1 MTGCGDAAAARF
13 VFWLKDSR
21 YPPVDSPDTCLV
33 NSVDA
38 VWGACQPCGL
48 SYNDIL
54 FEKKPDR
61 GCAWRI
67 KGNWVGIPDKAVT
80 VCGDVVFA
88 SQITCPRSSRV
99 EGLLEAAG
107 FR

>member
-1 MTGCGDAAAARF
+1 MSTLVGALAIF
-13 VFWLKDSR
+13 
-21 YPPVDSPDTCLV
+21 LV

-38 VWGACQPCGL
+38 IWGEYPLCRLP
-48 SYNDIL
+48 YNCIL

-88 SQITCPRSSRV
+88 SQITCLRSSRV